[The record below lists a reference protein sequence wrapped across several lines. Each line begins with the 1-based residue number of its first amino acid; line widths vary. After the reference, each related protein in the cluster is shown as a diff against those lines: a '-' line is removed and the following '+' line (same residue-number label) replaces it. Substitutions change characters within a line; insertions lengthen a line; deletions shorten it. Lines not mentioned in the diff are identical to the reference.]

1 MGRAGSSNVGQEIG
15 RGRPCGPG
23 ELWSH
28 GWQAVRHRQRDRLQD
43 LVDGPKSV
51 NGEDIVQRHVM
62 PLKRLSITNI
72 KCDIM
77 PGAKLKVLEK
87 AIADAGVAKKWAAS
101 SWSKGIA
108 KKAAKANMND
118 FDRFTMMVA
127 RKTRARVVNKELKA
141 M

>member
-1 MGRAGSSNVGQEIG
+1 MLIVLFVSTTAKT
-15 RGRPCGPG
+15 
-23 ELWSH
+23 
-28 GWQAVRHRQRDRLQD
+28 A

-108 KKAAKANMND
+108 KKAAKANMS
-118 FDRFTMMVA
+118 
-127 RKTRARVVNKELKA
+127 KCRV
-141 M
+141 